1 MSSAPLRVYVDS
13 LFRLL
18 QSGICSGCR
27 KLFTRLLRSAEFQG
41 GAMQRIFLW
50 FVFCFILVLTCWIVV
65 PSQGTSAGKGGR
77 SETCKMC
84 HQGHYSTYINSP
96 HAKMAIRK
104 SPANAEGCESCH
116 GDGKSHIQKGGGG
129 GVDIFIFRDKKNDG
143 AAKSAKC
150 LDCHAESRT
159 LTHWDMGAHKAAGI
173 SCDNCHTVHSG
184 KKMNLKTPQP
194 ELCISCHRSIRG
206 QIAKQSH
213 HPIKEG
219 KIKCTDCHDHHGG
232 FGEKSIKGGSGN
244 ELCYKCH
251 AEKRGPFMWEH
262 PPVEENCKTCHTVHG
277 SNHGK
282 LLNNRVPQLC
292 QSCHDATQHPG
303 NIYTNFFNFG
313 GASQSNRMF
322 ARSCLNCHS
331 EVHGSTGPSTRGK
344 TLVR

>member
-1 MSSAPLRVYVDS
+1 
-13 LFRLL
+13 
-18 QSGICSGCR
+18 
-27 KLFTRLLRSAEFQG
+27 
-41 GAMQRIFLW
+41 MQRKFLW
-50 FVFCFILVLTCWIVV
+50 FIFVSILVLICWIAV
-65 PSQGTSAGKGGR
+65 PSQVTSAEKGGR

-84 HQGHYSTYINSP
+84 HQGHYTSYINSP
-96 HAKMAIRK
+96 HSKTAIRK

-129 GVDIFIFRDKKNDG
+129 GIDIFIFRDKKVDG
-143 AAKSAKC
+143 TAKSAKC

-159 LTHWDMGAHKAAGI
+159 LTHWDMGAHKTAGV

-194 ELCISCHRSIRG
+194 ELCLTCHRSIRG

-232 FGEKSIKGGSGN
+232 FGDKFIKGGSVN
-244 ELCYKCH
+244 DLCYKCH

-262 PPVEENCKTCHTVHG
+262 PPVEENCKTCHTAHG

-282 LLNNRVPQLC
+282 LLTNRTPQLC
-292 QSCHDATQHPG
+292 QSCHDVTRHPG
-303 NIYTNFFNFG
+303 TLYTNFGNFG
-313 GASQSNRMF
+313 GASQANKIF
-322 ARSCLNCHS
+322 ARACLNCHS